1 MTMQIRKAERRKAK
15 LRLGISAPS
24 GAGKTFSSLLIASGI
39 GPKVGIID
47 TENNS
52 ADLFALNKEIVAALP
67 NGYDTIVLAP
77 PYDPARYLEAIQTF
91 EDAKYDVIIIDSLS
105 HAWAGV
111 GGLLDKQGKEADKTG
126 NSYTAWRKVTPQHNA
141 LVDKI
146 IQSPSHIIANMRAK
160 TEYVQEKNEQG
171 KTVVRKVGMSPIM
184 RDGIEYEMTVFGE
197 MDQQHNFQAS
207 KDRTGLF
214 GDRFFV
220 PSKKTGQELL
230 AWLNSG
236 AEALPEPKPPTIEEK
251 LGDEIPSFDGSPTKQ
266 PALEQRAKEMGR
278 AIDTAA
284 SEEHLNSEVLIYV
297 KTMDEMA
304 HDKPEWH
311 AKMLEKIHGRREA
324 ILAAKTKKRAGRKS
338 DEPVATDDMP
348 SDPLPESMQP
358 EKSQAELVT
367 EQLKGAA

>member
-236 AEALPEPKPPTIEEK
+236 AEALPEPKPPTVEEK
-251 LGDEIPSFDGSPTKQ
+251 LGDEIPTFDKPPS
-266 PALEQRAKEMGR
+266 LEVRAKEMGH
-278 AIDTAA
+278 AIDTAE
-284 SEEHLNSEVLIYV
+284 SEEHLNSEVLTYV

-304 HDKPEWH
+304 REKPEWH
-311 AKMLEKIHGRREA
+311 AKMLEKIHARREA
-324 ILAAKTKKRAGRKS
+324 IINAKPKKPRTKR
-338 DEPVATDDMP
+338 EPDVADTTELNDDLPPMTD
-348 SDPLPESMQP
+348 
-358 EKSQAELVT
+358 AERVA
-367 EQLKGAA
+367 EQLKGAV